1 MKCIKTLEK
10 FKTDSSEKI
19 NKEEDEDVT
28 VVSTTEEEE
37 KQEIISDSTK
47 KKKHQVTYLIE
58 SVRFDIC

>member
-1 MKCIKTLEK
+1 MKWIKTLEK

-37 KQEIISDSTK
+37 KQEISDSYVDEEGIV
-47 KKKHQVTYLIE
+47 HIE
-58 SVRFDIC
+58 DWQQY